1 MNSSPPFWTPPAYA
15 GVESHYFQWQSVAVH
30 LFFGMP
36 SQPLEQFAVEPLS
49 DEERQRAS
57 RYYRASDAQRM
68 IWRRFLLRTLLAG
81 QLGLSPGSL
90 CFQQNAWG
98 KPSLVGKPS
107 LIGDGTQTLPRFNL
121 SHSDTAV
128 AIVISLTNDLE
139 VGVDVERQKPLADL
153 AGVAKAIMHRQELEA
168 WQRLSGEE
176 KLTWFFT
183 LWAAKEAVL
192 KSVGYGLAV
201 PPQSII
207 VDPGRV
213 AGSPLEITVAGPDG
227 RSWESEVALFL
238 GFYPYA
244 VAVSA
249 ARIGGS

>member
-1 MNSSPPFWTPPAYA
+1 
-15 GVESHYFQWQSVAVH
+15 
-30 LFFGMP
+30 MP

-81 QLGLSPGSL
+81 QLGVSPGSL

-98 KPSLVGKPS
+98 KPSLVG
-107 LIGDGTQTLPRFNL
+107 DGRQPLPRFNL

-128 AIVISLTNDLE
+128 AIVISLTDDLK

-153 AGVAKAIMHRQELEA
+153 AGVAKAIMHRQELAA
-168 WQRLSGEE
+168 WHRLNGEE
-176 KLTWFFT
+176 KLPWFFT

-227 RSWESEVALFL
+227 RSWESEVALFPD
-238 GFYPYA
+238 FYPYA
-244 VAVSA
+244 VAVST
-249 ARIGGS
+249 ARIGGP